1 LLWKEYGLRGLCDP
15 NPNAIFLGGGRYAET
30 LGPYFRSIYDDR
42 TYDDACPLFPGTF
55 ALACNADY
63 RSQGTEHVDA
73 FFRRLHQDN
82 QRLLA
87 NSSAVSSTLPL
98 ACQARPMAALS
109 FMRHI
114 VLFNHKIND
123 IRAVEVKSSTTKPK
137 NVNYGSMWYQIRRF
151 LSDLWLVFS
160 PFWNNPDEVHSEPN
174 ISHVTLPLPGFCS
187 FNNKLY
193 KTPPVSSR
201 DDPFWSFVQATTP
214 HGEDDF
220 PRWESRLLH
229 WVAYTGKG
237 PTSPFTRLVEEI
249 LGMGDRDLQLSF
261 LRVIWLEKLLA
272 WKMQTFGLHIY
283 LTRKVFPIFLLF
295 VIHLTLSILLTEDG
309 TSFPWLRS
317 LSFAAIS

>member
-1 LLWKEYGLRGLCDP
+1 MLWKEYGLRGLRDP
-15 NPNAIFLGGGRYAET
+15 NPNAIFLGGSRYAEI

-42 TYDDACPLFPGTF
+42 TYDDTYPLFPSIL

-82 QRLLA
+82 ARLLA
-87 NSSAVSSTLPL
+87 NSSAVSNTLPL
-98 ACQARPMAALS
+98 ACRARPMAALS

-123 IRAVEVKSSTTKPK
+123 IGAVEVKSGITKPK
-137 NVNYGSMWYQIRRF
+137 NANYDNRWYQIRRL
-151 LSDLWLVFS
+151 LSDLWFLFS
-160 PFWNNPDEVHSEPN
+160 RFWNNPNEVHSVPN

-193 KTPPVSSR
+193 KPPPVSSR

-214 HGEDDF
+214 NGEDDF
-220 PRWESRLLH
+220 PRWDSRLLH

-237 PTSPFTRLVEEI
+237 PASPFTRLVEEV
-249 LGMGDRDLQLSF
+249 LAMKDRDLQLSF
-261 LRVIWLEKLLA
+261 LRIVWLEKLLA

-283 LTRKVFPIFLLF
+283 LTRTAFPMLLLF
-295 VIHLTLSILLTEDG
+295 AIHLTISILLTEDG
-309 TSFPWLRS
+309 TPVPWFRS
-317 LSFAAIS
+317 LSFVDIS